1 MSAQVSVAIIGAGAA
16 GIGFAAT
23 LKSYGFRDFV
33 VLEKGEVGDTFTK
46 WNPETHLISPS
57 FTTNGF
63 GFPDL
68 NAVVPDTSPAYS
80 EGNEHLSGIQYA
92 HYLKELAR
100 KLELSVRTHTEVK
113 LIRLLP
119 DESYELKLSDDT
131 ILTAQY
137 VFIAIGDYAY
147 PYTPNIPGAA
157 HGIHYANLKNYD
169 ELPVNGP
176 QLIIGGNEAAFDVA
190 IHLAKRNIHS
200 YLFASDSSATSTNPD
215 PSKRL
220 STYTSAGYQK
230 YRSFIQLN
238 EDKTV
243 LAINKIDDEYRLLFR
258 DGTLTKTN
266 KRPIFATGFAC
277 YQSPLIANL
286 FINYNDRP
294 LLTKSDES
302 TISPNVFLL
311 GPQVQ
316 HGNVLLCYIYKY
328 RQWFAPLAETV
339 LQRIGIDI
347 NPKIS
352 DKYLQNGMY
361 LKDYSACEVNC

>member
-92 HYLKELAR
+92 HYLKKLAR

-131 ILTAQY
+131 VLTAQY
-137 VFIAIGDYAY
+137 VFIAIGDYVY
-147 PYTPNIPGAA
+147 PLTLLPAIKNIDLLSSSMRTRQSWQSIKLMMSIDYFLEMAR
-157 HGIHYANLKNYD
+157 
-169 ELPVNGP
+169 LPKP
-176 QLIIGGNEAAFDVA
+176 I
-190 IHLAKRNIHS
+190 
-200 YLFASDSSATSTNPD
+200 SAPFSQRD
-215 PSKRL
+215 
-220 STYTSAGYQK
+220 
-230 YRSFIQLN
+230 
-238 EDKTV
+238 
-243 LAINKIDDEYRLLFR
+243 LLVI
-258 DGTLTKTN
+258 K
-266 KRPIFATGFAC
+266 
-277 YQSPLIANL
+277 
-286 FINYNDRP
+286 
-294 LLTKSDES
+294 
-302 TISPNVFLL
+302 V
-311 GPQVQ
+311 
-316 HGNVLLCYIYKY
+316 H
-328 RQWFAPLAETV
+328 
-339 LQRIGIDI
+339 
-347 NPKIS
+347 
-352 DKYLQNGMY
+352 
-361 LKDYSACEVNC
+361 